1 MQGVTAWIG
10 LHMQLTLH
18 TDYAL
23 RLVLL
28 LARSPTGAI
37 TVVEAASSLR
47 VSEHHL
53 AKVAQSL
60 VHAGVLRSQRGRNGG
75 LALAVDLDTLR
86 LGDLVAKLEPNMD
99 LVRCFAPD
107 GDCTLLPGCR
117 LKGALYE
124 ARQAFVDRLN
134 EHSLGEL
141 VAPDGEARHPTFTKS
156 AVAEG

>member
-1 MQGVTAWIG
+1 
-10 LHMQLTLH
+10 MQLTLH

-23 RLVLL
+23 RLLLL

-37 TVVEAASSLR
+37 TVVEAAGNLR

-60 VHAGVLRSQRGRNGG
+60 VHAGVVRSQRGRNGG
-75 LALAVDLDTLR
+75 LTLGVDLGTLR

-117 LKGALYE
+117 LKSALYE

-134 EHSLGEL
+134 AHTVGEL
-141 VAPDGEARHPTFTKS
+141 AGPIEGPRHPPFTEDTE
-156 AVAEG
+156 AEG

>member
-1 MQGVTAWIG
+1 
-10 LHMQLTLH
+10 MQLTLH

-37 TVVEAASSLR
+37 TVVEAAGSLR

-75 LALAVDLDTLR
+75 LMLAVDLHTLR
-86 LGDLVAKLEPNMD
+86 LGDLVVRLEPNMD
-99 LVRCFAPD
+99 LVRCMAPD
-107 GDCTLLPGCR
+107 GACTLLPGCQ

-134 EHSLGEL
+134 THTVGDL
-141 VAPDGEARHPTFTKS
+141 VGPADETLHPPFTED
-156 AVAEG
+156 AAAEG